1 MTNPQRALQVWSLL
15 ALAAMTRTVLTYEE
29 VANLTGLPNNSGHV
43 LGHIYFYCAQHKLP
57 LLPAL
62 VVEKHTGKQSA
73 DLYEG
78 MDIPE
83 QHRRCFRQRSRRRA
97 TPTTE
102 ANLGVSW
109 WCRARLKLNGIWLPN
124 SPQNN
129 SRFRLTF
136 ALALLTMQL
145 NGDVL
150 IR

>member
-1 MTNPQRALQVWSLL
+1 MPNQPTMTNPQRALQVWSLL

-62 VVEKHTGKQSA
+62 VVEKHTGKPSA

-83 QHRRCFRQRSRRRA
+83 QHRRCFRHDWLNQEVPSLQELADAYGAGKTA
-97 TPTTE
+97 T
-102 ANLGVSW
+102 V
-109 WCRARLKLNGIWLPN
+109 
-124 SPQNN
+124 
-129 SRFRLTF
+129 
-136 ALALLTMQL
+136 
-145 NGDVL
+145 
-150 IR
+150 